1 MNYENEIKQLKER
14 IELLEKIVMTDILN
28 KEIKKIESK
37 ELQGRDKTKFLFN
50 GKIYAKNRLVLAVIK
65 EYVEQNS
72 CTFEKLKKTFDKSL
86 QGSRN
91 VVEELSN
98 AQKMSD
104 GPKRYFMKD
113 EDIIKLIDGNMV
125 VVCTQWGVFN
135 IERFIT
141 CAKALGFKIEF
152 ITK

>member
-1 MNYENEIKQLKER
+1 M
-14 IELLEKIVMTDILN
+14 
-28 KEIKKIESK
+28 
-37 ELQGRDKTKFLFN
+37 
-50 GKIYAKNRLVLAVIK
+50 
-65 EYVEQNS
+65 
-72 CTFEKLKKTFDKSL
+72 
-86 QGSRN
+86 
-91 VVEELSN
+91 VEELSN